1 MSIYRIKNEIDFEYD
16 TDVYYPKIKLVILS
30 ILELK
35 IIIDNNMKYYS
46 DFLFLL
52 RIVISDTYSFYF
64 FLFFFNHFYF
74 LIVSKF
80 K

>member
-46 DFLFLL
+46 DFLLC
-52 RIVISDTYSFYF
+52 IVISDTYSFYF
-64 FLFFFNHFYF
+64 FLLFFNHFYF